1 MDPMHLWEVAESCV
15 QWACVVARAG
25 LYRSIESSLVI
36 ASSGS
41 ENSLMDA
48 PISFSPILPT
58 IFSSTGSFY
67 VPTTPLWTVS
77 MMPGTS
83 S

>member
-1 MDPMHLWEVAESCV
+1 MDPLHLYEVAESCV
-15 QWACVVARAG
+15 QWACVVARVK
-25 LYRSIESSLVI
+25 LYQSTGYCLVI
-36 ASSGS
+36 AWPGS
-41 ENSLMDA
+41 ESFPTEA
-48 PISFSPILPT
+48 SISFSPTLPT

-67 VPTTPLWTVS
+67 VPTIPLWTVS